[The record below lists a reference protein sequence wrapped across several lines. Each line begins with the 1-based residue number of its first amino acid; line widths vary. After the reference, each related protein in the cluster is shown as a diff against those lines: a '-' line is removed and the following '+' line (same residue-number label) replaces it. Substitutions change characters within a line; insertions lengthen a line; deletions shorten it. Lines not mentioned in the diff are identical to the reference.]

1 MKKKWILI
9 ILLAVIVLIN
19 PSKIGSF
26 SDGLSK
32 KSVKLDTIKDIDIN
46 NNFDYVEYD
55 KNLIYYNDKTLKSIS
70 PSGKELFSVAFN
82 IKNLNLESNR
92 YIDILDKDKDIAYS
106 VNKEGHVVLKK
117 SMNKNGLIYKSIDND
132 SYLYVY
138 RKDNKDIV
146 NIYDYEFKLVKS
158 IDAKGVVTNI
168 EYTSTGIYIV
178 SINTENKVIS
188 TISKYDYNGNLKNTK
203 DINDS
208 IILDIILNEDN
219 IYVVEKNNISKI
231 SMDLKVLDEF
241 EVKDIKAYS
250 NLYKGSMYVI
260 ENDNKVK
267 YIDKKMENIKIHP
280 DNLKGIINTPNSFI
294 IYDDNKI
301 MNDKGVELKQF
312 NENIKSVRLIKNNIL
327 VVQLDNTVQII
338 SIK

>member
-55 KNLIYYNDKTLKSIS
+55 KNLVYYNDKALKSIS
-70 PSGKELFSVAFN
+70 PSGKEIFSVAFN
-82 IKNLNLESNR
+82 IKNLNLESNT

-106 VNKEGHVVLKK
+106 VNKEGHVVFKK
-117 SMNKNGLIYKSIDND
+117 SMNKNGLLYKSIDND
-132 SYLYVY
+132 SYIYVY
-138 RKDNKDIV
+138 RKGNKDIV

-158 IDAKGVVTNI
+158 IDVKGVVTNI

-208 IILDIILNEDN
+208 IILDIILNKDN

-267 YIDKKMENIKIHP
+267 YIDKNMENIKIHP
-280 DNLKGIINTPNSFI
+280 DNLKGIINTSNSFI
-294 IYDDNKI
+294 IYDNNKI

-327 VVQLDNTVQII
+327 VVKLDNTVQII

>member
-9 ILLAVIVLIN
+9 IVLAVIVLIN

-26 SDGLSK
+26 SNGIGK
-32 KSVKLDTIKDIDIN
+32 KSVKLDIIRDIDIN

-55 KNLIYYNDKTLKSIS
+55 KNLIYYNDKVLKNIS
-70 PSGKELFSVAFN
+70 PSGKELFSVAFD
-82 IKNLNLESNR
+82 IKNLNLESNI
-92 YIDILDKDKDIAYS
+92 YIDILDKDKNIAYS
-106 VNKEGHVVLKK
+106 VDKEGNVVVKK
-117 SMNKNGLIYKSIDND
+117 SMNKNGLLYKSMDND
-132 SYLYVY
+132 SYLYAY

-158 IDAKGVVTNI
+158 IDIKGAVTNI
-168 EYTSTGIYIV
+168 EYSSTGIYIV
-178 SINTENKVIS
+178 SINTENRVKS
-188 TISKYDYNGNLKNTK
+188 TVSKYDYNGNLKNTK
-203 DINDS
+203 DVNNS

-219 IYVVEKNNISKI
+219 IYMIEKNIISKI

-250 NLYKGSMYVI
+250 NLYKDSMYVI
-260 ENDNKVK
+260 ENDNKIK
-267 YIDKKMENIKIHP
+267 YIDKKMENIKTYP
-280 DNLKGIINTPNSFI
+280 DNLKGIINTSNSFI

-312 NENIKSVRLIKNNIL
+312 NENIKSVSLIKSDIL
-327 VVQLDNTVQII
+327 VVRLDNTIQII
-338 SIK
+338 NIK